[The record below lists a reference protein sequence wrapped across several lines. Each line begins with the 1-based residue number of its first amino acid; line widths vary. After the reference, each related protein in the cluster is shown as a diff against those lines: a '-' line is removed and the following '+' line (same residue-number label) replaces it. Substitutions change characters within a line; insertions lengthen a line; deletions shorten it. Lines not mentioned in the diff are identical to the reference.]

1 MTETPVRTTRQRRA
15 VAAVM
20 DDLDGFASAREI
32 HDVLRDRGESVGL
45 STVYRNLQ
53 ALADADEVDQLR
65 SDDGETLYRRCRT
78 DDHHHH
84 LVCRECGRTVEVS
97 GPALE
102 RWVEQV
108 GGDHGFRQMSHTLEI
123 FGTCDRCA

>member
-32 HDVLRDRGESVGL
+32 HDALRDRGESVGL

-78 DDHHHH
+78 DHHHHH
-84 LVCRECGRTVEVS
+84 LVCRECGRTAEVQ

-108 GGDHGFRQMSHTLEI
+108 GAEHGFGQMSHTLEI
-123 FGTCDRCA
+123 FGTCDRCG

>member
-1 MTETPVRTTRQRRA
+1 MTETPIRTTRQRRA

-20 DDLDGFASAREI
+20 DDLDRFASAREI
-32 HDVLRDRGESVGL
+32 HDALRDRGESVGL

-53 ALADADEVDQLR
+53 ALADAAEVDQLR
-65 SDDGETLYRRCRT
+65 NDEGEVLYRRCIT
-78 DDHHHH
+78 DNHHHH
-84 LVCRECGRTVEVS
+84 LVCRECGRTVEVQ

-108 GGDHGFRQMSHTLEI
+108 GAEHGFRQMAHTLEL
-123 FGTCDRCA
+123 FGTCDQCG